1 MEKYQTNKLE
11 HVPGGSKRSTIR
23 NKPMFELLN
32 DDLEEA
38 IDILRRMQT
47 ANGSERWSLLGENQI
62 RSGDIEK
69 TVELCHLLCY
79 YYERVKESK

>member
-1 MEKYQTNKLE
+1 
-11 HVPGGSKRSTIR
+11 
-23 NKPMFELLN
+23 MFELLN

-69 TVELCHLLCY
+69 TVELCQLLCY
-79 YYERVKESK
+79 YYERVREKG

>member
-1 MEKYQTNKLE
+1 
-11 HVPGGSKRSTIR
+11 
-23 NKPMFELLN
+23 MFELLN

-69 TVELCHLLCY
+69 TVELCQLLCY
-79 YYERVKESK
+79 YYERVKEGK

>member
-1 MEKYQTNKLE
+1 
-11 HVPGGSKRSTIR
+11 
-23 NKPMFELLN
+23 MFELLN

-69 TVELCHLLCY
+69 TVELCQLLCY
-79 YYERVKESK
+79 YYERVKEKGN